1 MKKMLIP
8 IIFLW
13 AVPLSAQSPGEFF
26 GQIKGLWKQQP
37 PKGTDPVLI
46 EESFFEFR
54 PNGMIIVSI
63 NEGTEEAPV
72 MTETGRG
79 KISLIKGGDPQTVEI
94 ILNEE
99 YSTNTLSL
107 KNQVLTIFSF
117 HEKTGRPVEK
127 LVLQKVARP

>member
-1 MKKMLIP
+1 MIKMLIP

-13 AVPLSAQSPGEFF
+13 AVPLAAQSPREFF

-37 PKGTDPVLI
+37 PKGIDPVLI

-54 PNGMIIVSI
+54 PDGMIIVSI
-63 NEGTEEAPV
+63 NGGTEEAPL
-72 MTETGRG
+72 MAETGRG
-79 KISLIKGGDPQTVEI
+79 KISLLKEGNPLTVEI

-99 YSTNTLSL
+99 YSTNALIL

-117 HEKTGRPVEK
+117 HEKTGRPIEK
-127 LVLQKVARP
+127 LVLQKVARS